1 MSQTCKTPPVGG
13 GASRDHL
20 GGWSRSFPTPEVQR
34 AQFPI
39 GRRHS
44 NRGEALR
51 EGIRHG

>member
-20 GGWSRSFPTPEVQR
+20 GGWSRSLPTSEVQP

-39 GRRHS
+39 SRCHGDC
-44 NRGEALR
+44 GEALR
-51 EGIRHG
+51 EGIRNG

>member
-20 GGWSRSFPTPEVQR
+20 GGWSRSLPTSEVHR

-39 GRRHS
+39 ARCHS
-44 NRGEALR
+44 NRDEAQR
-51 EGIRHG
+51 EGIRNG

>member
-20 GGWSRSFPTPEVQR
+20 GGWSRSLPTSEVHR

-39 GRRHS
+39 ARRPRD
-44 NRGEALR
+44 RGVLL
-51 EGIRHG
+51 EGIRNG